1 MRRYFKLLVLGF
13 AMILVGLSPV
23 SAADIS
29 VNNTWT
35 NEQIQN
41 AIDIASSGDIFRF
54 AEGVYTG
61 VMLNI
66 NKSIK
71 MVAQGTVVLNG
82 TSKKNVLSLNA
93 SSISIEGFT
102 IQGGLNGIGSLN
114 QSIENVTIK
123 NNTFR
128 NNTNNGVK
136 IDVQSGNITNNMAYA
151 NKWNGIQAAFNK
163 TGLIDENNAYS
174 NERCGI
180 VVTAFNAVVSHN
192 TLTSNGN
199 VKIGIGGGGIS
210 ATILKNGTIL
220 FRDNYIENSTSKN
233 SGNGIYAI
241 TSTTG
246 SAQFINNTV
255 LNCGKYGIYADVNG
269 DFIIVNNTVKNTG
282 HNGIVGKGINCNGDG
297 SNGTVDV
304 SGNLV
309 ENSSVS
315 GIYMEVSSGNV
326 TNNTVT
332 GSKTGITIGST
343 GTKVRNNH
351 ISNNDVGVLTS
362 QEAGEGNA
370 IEGNVIDGNGVGVQL
385 KSGDVDV
392 KNNNI
397 TNSVNSSVKF
407 SEAASNNNV
416 TGNNLINAST
426 AVEFETKYRGKNNH
440 INSNV
445 VRGYSNAVKIPET
458 DSSQGVSD
466 LSSNY
471 WGTNNITSIKNSVT
485 GNYTIYDYLILE
497 TIYNSDGSIKTV
509 KFRNNNT
516 GAVDTDLPTTVLV
529 LPNGE
534 VVMVSNGTYES
545 GESPVD
551 PTYPVTE
558 DPIPTEG
565 NSSGDTGNL
574 KDINIPMQKTGMPLI
589 PILFGALLCFAG
601 FKRKF

>member
-440 INSNV
+440 IHSNV

-485 GNYTIYDYLILE
+485 GNYTINDYLILE

-534 VVMVSNGTYES
+534 VVMVSNGTYEA